1 MTRTRVVT
9 ALVLAPL
16 AIAGVLLLPTPWF
29 AALLAALFLLGLW
42 EWTRMAG
49 VEEPVARAVLV
60 AANAALMAALTWG
73 GWPALFTLAA
83 LAGCVWWLLAALWL
97 ARYDF
102 AAADVGWARSLK
114 LLAGTLC
121 VVPAWCAAVLLHADS
136 PANPP
141 LEEISLG
148 PRWMLLAAASVWAAD
163 TFAYF
168 AGRYLGRARLA
179 PRISPGKTW
188 AGLWGGL
195 AGAVLVAIGGSFVL
209 GIHADPVRLAALALL
224 AAAFSVVGDLFE
236 SLIKRHSG
244 HKDSGALFPGH
255 GGMMDRIDGVLAA
268 LPIFVI
274 VKGWLEL

>member
-9 ALVLAPL
+9 GLVLAPL

-60 AANAALMAALTWG
+60 AANAGLMAALTWG

-83 LAGCVWWLLAALWL
+83 LAGCVWWWLAALWL

-136 PANPP
+136 P
-141 LEEISLG
+141 
-148 PRWMLLAAASVWAAD
+148 RWMLLAAALVWAAD

-195 AGAVLVAIGGSFVL
+195 AGAVLVAVGGSFVL
-209 GIHADPVRLAALALL
+209 GIQTDLARLAALALL
-224 AAAFSVVGDLFE
+224 AALFSVFGDLFE

-268 LPIFVI
+268 LPVFVV
-274 VKGWLEL
+274 VKAWLEL